1 MLIQFL
7 VMFVQV
13 AFTGSTEIG
22 QKIMEAAAQTNL
34 KVHLP
39 AMLQPGLCMFGV
51 KPLETQKWVW
61 LRHLKA
67 LEEPLDFAAQFFGD
81 CASAPTAF

>member
-1 MLIQFL
+1 MSLDRWSFSLRHKTLIQFL

-39 AMLQPGLCMFGV
+39 AIGQRGLRMF
-51 KPLETQKWVW
+51 
-61 LRHLKA
+61 A
-67 LEEPLDFAAQFFGD
+67 LEQLLWK
-81 CASAPTAF
+81 